1 MGTEVETNPFRPGG
15 ELSLEADSILKNS
28 TILRDTVIINDPSL
42 RRAANGSAL
51 GNETPQHP
59 IKTSSHG
66 DSLHAFPPRHTSNG
80 PTPTDPSSLNEPITC
95 EVVVGHVSSVPA
107 PGSGEQQKIEHVI
120 INDPS
125 LRRAA
130 NGSAL
135 GNETPQHPI
144 KTSSHGDSLHA
155 FPPRHTSNGPT
166 PTDPSSLNEPITCE
180 VVVGHVSSVP
190 APGSGEQQK
199 IEHVRI
205 QNTAK
210 PTKCCV
216 LQLPPVAD
224 FEELYLFSDS
234 VGVSVAA
241 MGLLGRTDEAVAFVS
256 GP

>member
-51 GNETPQHP
+51 GNETPQYP

-66 DSLHAFPPRHTSNG
+66 DSVHASPPRHTSNG

-107 PGSGEQQKIEHVI
+107 Q
-120 INDPS
+120 
-125 LRRAA
+125 
-130 NGSAL
+130 
-135 GNETPQHPI
+135 
-144 KTSSHGDSLHA
+144 
-155 FPPRHTSNGPT
+155 
-166 PTDPSSLNEPITCE
+166 
-180 VVVGHVSSVP
+180 
-190 APGSGEQQK
+190 GSGEQQK

-216 LQLPPVAD
+216 LQ
-224 FEELYLFSDS
+224 
-234 VGVSVAA
+234 
-241 MGLLGRTDEAVAFVS
+241 
-256 GP
+256 